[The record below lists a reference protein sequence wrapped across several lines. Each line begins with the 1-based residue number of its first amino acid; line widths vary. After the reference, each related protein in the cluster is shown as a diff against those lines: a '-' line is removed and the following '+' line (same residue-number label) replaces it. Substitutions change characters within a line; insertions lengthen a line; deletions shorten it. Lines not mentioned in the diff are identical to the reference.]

1 MSFQVVSQYQ
11 GKDKHKEFPSE
22 AEARC
27 LGKLLQEAYNEAC
40 GEGVYMV
47 FLMNSDTEI
56 WSEDFDKQK
65 IEL

>member
-27 LGKLLQEAYNEAC
+27 LGKLLQEA
-40 GEGVYMV
+40 
-47 FLMNSDTEI
+47 
-56 WSEDFDKQK
+56 
-65 IEL
+65 